1 MNFNEKNTEPRK
13 SKVLSEK
20 QISNQPDVTHQST
33 KKKII
38 VLILS
43 VLIIS
48 GFTFVIGFVNMIGT
62 MWLRFFLN
70 GCVNLINGVI
80 AFVAMKITKMKLDL
94 DLKNYKQ
101 YLIGAGI
108 AVVLSLCFGLIP
120 AVCGNSLIGG
130 HMDYKMWILV
140 LDFLYFF
147 FIIAPTEELI
157 FRVYIQDTIISIL
170 PKYKWIAVIISALLF
185 GLWHWINGFF
195 VQVLFT
201 FVFGLIWGFAKY
213 LIKNCKYLGLS
224 LSHGLYDFLNIVIR
238 MFVI

>member
-1 MNFNEKNTEPRK
+1 MNFNELSK
-13 SKVLSEK
+13 SKK
-20 QISNQPDVTHQST
+20 HFSNKPDAAHQTT

-38 VLILS
+38 VLLLS

-48 GFTFVIGFVNMIGT
+48 GFTFVAGIVNMIGVV
-62 MWLRFFLN
+62 WIRFFLN
-70 GCVNLINGVI
+70 GFINLINGAI
-80 AFVAMKITKMKLDL
+80 AFAAMKITKMELDL
-94 DLKNYKQ
+94 DFKNYKQ

-108 AVVLSLCFGLIP
+108 AVVLSLCVGLLP
-120 AVCGNSLIGG
+120 AVCGNSFIGE
-130 HMDYKMWILV
+130 HMDYKSWILV
-140 LDFLYFF
+140 LDFWYFL

-195 VQVLFT
+195 IQVLFT
-201 FVFGLIWGFAKY
+201 FGFGLIWGFAKY
-213 LIKNCKYLGLS
+213 CIKNCKYLGLS
-224 LSHGLYDFLNIVIR
+224 LSHGLYDFFNIVIR